1 MVNLFLKKDDQ
12 HKNWLFVTPVESKEN
27 EYNIEWNIRHPFF
40 KPFIDEPEFLQVM
53 EKFVFALALS
63 EIESLKSSVDGQ
75 VESSAIRM
83 RMNDILKDVANG
95 GSAQ

>member
-1 MVNLFLKKDDQ
+1 
-12 HKNWLFVTPVESKEN
+12 
-27 EYNIEWNIRHPFF
+27 
-40 KPFIDEPEFLQVM
+40 M